1 MSFIQKLIERK
12 IQATG
17 SLASQ
22 HVVDDDLAAQQSEVT
37 SHEDAVSVVDIV
49 DLDDPDSPVA
59 LAPPVQE
66 DDQIAGSEASQ
77 SERSD
82 NVLSLTDPFILDEAD
97 EIDVDISD
105 LPDLP
110 DLDAEDAAEADQG
123 LAAVSDFD
131 DDVEI
136 DESEDISLDDEAFNI
151 WDVDVDDVADKP
163 EAKSA
168 TPQPDQP
175 EPAEI
180 AATPE
185 PQMPKVQAIEPVN
198 QDSKPKTSEPA
209 PDVAAEVTAE
219 VTAEVAAEVAAEV
232 TTEVAPEAADTK
244 AEEPA
249 ASVPT
254 PAPANPEPEEAKSAP
269 QAAPKAPE
277 KRRVG
282 RVKTRLLGFEHT
294 SKPGVNL
301 FEPSAVAEAADETTA
316 EQAAQPRFPVG
327 WLVVIDGPGRGASFA
342 LHAGMSQIGRGED
355 QAVSLDF
362 GDATISRNNHAAIV
376 YDVETHT
383 FLMGHGGKANVVRL
397 NSKPLICTEEVKNTD
412 LIRIGETT
420 LRLVVFCTAEFN
432 WEGQNS
438 KGPDDVA
445 IA

>member
-17 SLASQ
+17 SMASQ
-22 HVVDDDLAAQQSEVT
+22 HVVDDDLAAQKSDAT

-49 DLDDPDSPVA
+49 NLDDPA
-59 LAPPVQE
+59 ATAATAATVQE
-66 DDQIAGSEASQ
+66 DDKIVAP
-77 SERSD
+77 ERSN
-82 NVLSLTDPFILDEAD
+82 NVLSLTDPFMLDEAD
-97 EIDVDISD
+97 EIDADLSDLSDLPD

-110 DLDAEDAAEADQG
+110 DLDAEDTAKTDQG

-131 DDVEI
+131 DDVDI
-136 DESEDISLDDEAFNI
+136 DEGEDISLDDEAFNI
-151 WDVDVDDVADKP
+151 WDVDGGADEP
-163 EAKSA
+163 ETKSA
-168 TPQPDQP
+168 TPQSDQPDQ
-175 EPAEI
+175 AESPS
-180 AATPE
+180 TPE

-198 QDSKPKTSEPA
+198 QDSKPKTPEPA
-209 PDVAAEVTAE
+209 PEVAAEFAADVAAEVTAE
-219 VTAEVAAEVAAEV
+219 VT
-232 TTEVAPEAADTK
+232 PETVDAQR
-244 AEEPA
+244 EEPA
-249 ASVPT
+249 AST
-254 PAPANPEPEEAKSAP
+254 PAPAPAGPEAEEAKSAP

-282 RVKTRLLGFEHT
+282 RVKTRLLGFEHA

-301 FEPSAVAEAADETTA
+301 FEPSAVAEAADETPS
-316 EQAAQPRFPVG
+316 EQAAQPHFPVG
-327 WLVVIDGPGRGASFA
+327 WLVVIDGPGRGTSFA

-362 GDATISRNNHAAIV
+362 GDTTISRNNHAAIV

-420 LRLVVFCTAEFN
+420 LRLVVFCNAEFN

>member
-17 SLASQ
+17 SMASQ
-22 HVVDDDLAAQQSEVT
+22 HVVDDDLAAQESEVT
-37 SHEDAVSVVDIV
+37 SNEGAVSVVDIV
-49 DLDDPDSPVA
+49 DLDAPDTPVT
-59 LAPPVQE
+59 PVHE
-66 DDQIAGSEASQ
+66 NDQIAEPEASQ
-77 SERSD
+77 PERSD
-82 NVLSLTDPFILDEAD
+82 NVLSLTDPFILEETD
-97 EIDVDISD
+97 EIDIDITD

-123 LAAVSDFD
+123 LAALSDFD

-151 WDVDVDDVADKP
+151 WDVDVDGDSDEP
-163 EAKSA
+163 EAKSV
-168 TPQPDQP
+168 TPQP
-175 EPAEI
+175 EPSEQAVSP
-180 AATPE
+180 ATPE
-185 PQMPKVQAIEPVN
+185 PEMPQVQAAEPVN
-198 QDSKPKTSEPA
+198 KDAKPKASQPA
-209 PDVAAEVTAE
+209 A
-219 VTAEVAAEVAAEV
+219 
-232 TTEVAPEAADTK
+232 EVAPEAAETK
-244 AEEPA
+244 AEEA
-249 ASVPT
+249 
-254 PAPANPEPEEAKSAP
+254 APAVSEPEEAKSAP

-282 RVKTRLLGFEHT
+282 RVKTRLLGFEH
-294 SKPGVNL
+294 SGKPGVNL
-301 FEPSAVAEAADETTA
+301 FEPSAAAEAAEGATA
-316 EQAAQPRFPVG
+316 EKIAQARFPVG
-327 WLVVIDGPGRGASFA
+327 WLVVIDGPGRGESFA
-342 LHAGMSQIGRGED
+342 LHAGMSMIGRGED

-362 GDATISRNNHAAIV
+362 GDTTISRNNHAAIV